1 MRRVVADGCR
11 PGDLTVVLV
20 VAILLAS
27 LTAVPAAAQAPEPDP
42 PFSVSLRGGFSSP
55 KGDLADLADDGQ
67 LLALAL
73 GYRFSSRVGVL
84 VEGSLENLEKGGGG
98 QVLQAPVGP
107 AIDLW
112 RVMALVS
119 VELTDPTASPWEIA
133 VQAGGGPTVVD
144 ASEFVAFEAV
154 TTVEP
159 TLMAGVFTGYDLGRH
174 LTAFVRGGGSIWFDA
189 PDPDDGNYFGKE
201 VALTHTLGLR
211 VRF

>member
-1 MRRVVADGCR
+1 MRRDVA
-11 PGDLTVVLV
+11 PGRALS
-20 VAILLAS
+20 A
-27 LTAVPAAAQAPEPDP
+27 LTAVFAAAALLAATPAPAAAQAPEADP
-42 PFSVSLRGGFSSP
+42 SFSVSLRGGFSSP

-73 GYRFSSRVGVL
+73 GYRVSPRVTLL

-107 AIDLW
+107 SIDLW
-112 RVMALVS
+112 RVMALAS
-119 VELTDPTASPWEIA
+119 VELTEPGASRWEVA
-133 VQAGGGPTVVD
+133 VQAGGGPTVMD
-144 ASEFVAFEAV
+144 ASAFVASEAI

-159 TLMAGVFTGYDLGRH
+159 TLMAGVVTGYDLSRR

-189 PDPDDGNYFGKE
+189 GGQDDGNYFGKE
-201 VALTHTLGLR
+201 VTLTHTLGLR